1 MSVSLVTQFWVAEC
15 AKIYTPQRQRWL
27 NSIARSKLVTW
38 QFFSKTSIFL
48 PPSSCQQTSK
58 HGKLIAATMF
68 EQNEIWLSLF
78 VFQKKILSC
87 EMKWKDNL
95 KKNIYLFSQTKNN
108 LQQTPTKSPPNPCNR
123 THNEQKIPKIFHK
136 FQRFQQ
142 RILNI
147 ANQIFIPC

>member
-15 AKIYTPQRQRWL
+15 AKIDTPQRQRWL

-38 QFFSKTSIFL
+38 QFFPKTSIFL

-58 HGKLIAATMF
+58 HEKLIAASMS

-87 EMKWKDNL
+87 EMKWNEKIIS
-95 KKNIYLFSQTKNN
+95 KKNIYFHKLKTTSNRP
-108 LQQTPTKSPPNPCNR
+108 PTNPYNR

-147 ANQIFIPC
+147 ANQIFISC